1 MSDPIDINDLSDD
14 DVAKLGHAPMQSK
27 EGAIDISKMSDDE
40 LAQLTRGANQQTPG
54 LAESFARGAVEGAT
68 FGFDD
73 KLGFSKEA
81 REASRKANPL
91 THFAG
96 EMVGSIAPMVGTG
109 GLGAVAKGTGL
120 LAKTARGVSAA
131 MAPGEINSIGQA
143 VGQGLKLGS
152 VYGGL
157 SGAGHA
163 DVVDSDSTAEALKKR
178 ASNAGVGAAIGAVT
192 GPLLGAVGYPISKVA
207 QSVAG
212 ARAAAASETK
222 DAGAGA
228 LTALTRALQR
238 DKIDPQHLID
248 QISAEMPTGKALSLP
263 QVEQML
269 KMLDQ
274 GATRKEIAQTLSVQ
288 PATVSRYIN
297 KFNEAFST
305 PLNLVDRAK
314 LSGKPGAGEN
324 TEWTLR
330 AASATPGEGR
340 AIARERLVERQIG
353 QNQRIADAI
362 VKDIGTADFEGTATK
377 LTNDIKIQNDAL
389 YGAARA
395 HDAAQI
401 AAGTPLDLQPVLDA
415 YAVKWVNSRGP
426 IADAIK
432 SAIDAFK
439 PLNIGPKGNQGLK
452 PIQSLDEFLQAKD
465 ELAALIDSNI
475 GNRRITSELMKF
487 KNDLY
492 KTVERHN
499 PEWKIANDAAA
510 DGFAAQ
516 RALELGSEFAGRM
529 NTKMREH
536 LETFKSMSD
545 PEKALYKIG
554 LARALNDRL
563 MNKQLTH
570 DLTQELRL
578 PAARQALREILGKKD
593 ADNFFKIIDRE
604 ATTTQTYRSQFGS
617 QTQPLKEAQSDLNWA
632 PQFESAWQMMNPSK
646 IAEQVAIRL
655 ARTMQEK
662 RNQQLLD
669 IMTTDDPVRQLDILR
684 RAQSVYAARNQ
695 AASNVGTPAIVSG
708 APLASGIVPFR
719 EDRSAQPVAFP
730 PRRIKPTE

>member
-1 MSDPIDINDLSDD
+1 MAEPIDINALSDD
-14 DVAKLGHAPMQSK
+14 DVAKLGQSPTSPK
-27 EGAIDISKMSDDE
+27 DGAIDINKMSDDE

-54 LAESFARGAVEGAT
+54 LTESFARGAVEGAT

-73 KLGFSKEA
+73 KLGFSKEK
-81 REASRKANPL
+81 REASRKANPW

-96 EMVGSIAPMVGTG
+96 EMAGSILPMVGTG

-131 MAPGEINSIGQA
+131 MAPGEINTIGQA
-143 VGQGLKLGS
+143 LGQGLKLGA

-163 DVVDSDSTAEALKKR
+163 DVSENDSTAEALKKR
-178 ASNAGVGAAIGAVT
+178 ATNAGIGATIGAVT
-192 GPLLGAVGYPISKVA
+192 GPVLGAIGFPISKVA

-238 DKIDPQHLID
+238 DKIDPQHIID
-248 QISAEMPTGKALSLP
+248 QIATEMPTGKALKLP

-269 KMLDQ
+269 KMMEQ
-274 GATRKEIAQTLSVQ
+274 GSTQKEIATTLGVA
-288 PATVSRYIN
+288 PATVSRYAS

-305 PLNLVDRAK
+305 PLNIVDRAK

-362 VKDIGTADFEGTATK
+362 TKNIGTADFEGTAQR
-377 LTNDIKIQNDAL
+377 LTNDVKIQNDAFF
-389 YGAARA
+389 GAARQR
-395 HDAAQI
+395 DAAQI
-401 AAGTPLDLQPVLDA
+401 AAGNPLDLQPVLDA

-439 PLNIGPKGNQGLK
+439 PMTVGPKGNQGLK

-465 ELAALIDSNI
+465 ELAALIESNI
-475 GNRRITSELMKF
+475 GNKRITSELMKF
-487 KNDLY
+487 KKDLY
-492 KTVERHN
+492 KAVETHN

-516 RALELGSEFAGRM
+516 RALEAGSEFAGRM

-536 LETFKSMSD
+536 LETFRSMSD

-563 MNKQLTH
+563 ANKQLTH

-578 PAARQALREILGKKD
+578 PGARQALREILGKKD
-593 ADNFFKIIDRE
+593 AEKFFKIVDRE

-617 QTQPLKEAQSDLNWA
+617 QTTPLKEAQSDLNWA
-632 PQFESAWQMMNPSK
+632 PQFESAWQMMNPRK
-646 IAEQVAIRL
+646 IAEQAAVRL

-695 AASNVGTPAIVSG
+695 VASNIGTPAVVSG
-708 APLASGIVPFR
+708 APLANGLVPFR